1 MEKKSK
7 TISMT
12 NETNEKATEK
22 LSYEQLEQIAG
33 NLNMQCRQL
42 QNSLRE
48 AQQVISGFNVV
59 ELLLSII
66 EKGEYFESSFI
77 DRCVGRIQS
86 GVTTL
91 LDNADKNEEEEKK

>member
-12 NETNEKATEK
+12 GKPNENATEK
-22 LSYEQLEQIAG
+22 LSYEQLEQVAG

-42 QNSLRE
+42 QNSLHE
-48 AQQVISGFNVV
+48 AQQIISGFNVV

-77 DRCVGRIQS
+77 DRCVSKIQS

-91 LDNADKNEEEEKK
+91 LDNADKNEEEKK

>member
-12 NETNEKATEK
+12 GKPNENATEK
-22 LSYEQLEQIAG
+22 LSYEQLEQVAG

-42 QNSLRE
+42 QNSLHE
-48 AQQVISGFNVV
+48 AQQIISGFNVV

-77 DRCVGRIQS
+77 DRCVFKIQS

-91 LDNADKNEEEEKK
+91 LDNADKNEEEKK

>member
-12 NETNEKATEK
+12 GKPNENATEK
-22 LSYEQLEQIAG
+22 LSYEQLEQVAG
-33 NLNMQCRQL
+33 NLNMQCKQL
-42 QNSLRE
+42 QNSLHE
-48 AQQVISGFNVV
+48 AQQIISGFNVV

-77 DRCVGRIQS
+77 DRCVSKIQS

-91 LDNADKNEEEEKK
+91 LDNADKNEEEKK

>member
-12 NETNEKATEK
+12 SKTNENATEK

-33 NLNMQCRQL
+33 NLNMQCKQL
-42 QNSLRE
+42 QNNLHE
-48 AQQVISGFNVV
+48 AQQIISGFNTL
-59 ELLLSII
+59 EMLLAII

-77 DRCVGRIQS
+77 DKCVEKIQK
-86 GVTTL
+86 GVTTML
-91 LDNADKNEEEEKK
+91 ENADKNEESEE

>member
-12 NETNEKATEK
+12 GKPNENATEK
-22 LSYEQLEQIAG
+22 LSYEQLEQVAG

-42 QNSLRE
+42 QNSLHE
-48 AQQVISGFNVV
+48 AQQIISGFNVV

-77 DRCVGRIQS
+77 DRCVSKIQS

-91 LDNADKNEEEEKK
+91 LDNADKNDEEKK

>member
-12 NETNEKATEK
+12 GKPNENATEK
-22 LSYEQLEQIAG
+22 LSYEQLEQVAG

-42 QNSLRE
+42 QNSLHE
-48 AQQVISGFNVV
+48 AQQIISGFNVV

-77 DRCVGRIQS
+77 NRCVSKIQS

-91 LDNADKNEEEEKK
+91 LDNADKNEEEKK